1 MSLLIQDALFEEF
14 DDEFNIF
21 NNSSSASSSIP
32 LIPLN
37 SPLIHKQ
44 STLSSIQ
51 SSNNNTNNN
60 NNSVLKP
67 KKRKTPNKKF
77 VWAPETHFK
86 FVRLVAVLGLKTVKP
101 KQLFCYLNQFGLS
114 CEQIGSHLQKYK
126 LKIQCIYQLVGF
138 EEFENW
144 MHAEEYASEICQ
156 KWAEKG
162 FNGYTVEEI
171 RRIAGM

>member
-21 NNSSSASSSIP
+21 NNSSSASTSAPII
-32 LIPLN
+32 LLN

-44 STLSSIQ
+44 SIQSSIQ
-51 SSNNNTNNN
+51 PQNN
-60 NNSVLKP
+60 NNSQSSTVLKP
-67 KKRKTPNKKF
+67 KKRKSPSKKF

-101 KQLFCYLNQFGLS
+101 KQLFCYLSQFGLS

-126 LKIQCIYQLVGF
+126 LKIQCIYQLMGF